1 MNEYIND
8 FISEENITIDESK
21 LKEAISIVMKRS
33 ILEDSMIDTFPPNT
47 DVIDYNN
54 INVMED
60 EEVSSLVEMIN
71 KLERKYIPNWNDI
84 SGVTE
89 EPDLFNI
96 GMHSSY
102 FPMEIEEDKLVLIG
116 VSNSN

>member
-8 FISEENITIDESK
+8 FISEENISIDESK

-71 KLERKYIPNWNDI
+71 KLERKYIHKSRDI
-84 SGVTE
+84 SGTPE
-89 EPDLFNI
+89 ESGLFGI
-96 GMHSSY
+96 GLHSSY
-102 FPMEIEEDKLVLIG
+102 FPMELEDKLVLVG
-116 VSNSN
+116 VTND